1 MSSQKEHLFMNL
13 SDCIFVSV
21 CLKSNLK
28 PHIIVWLSFRVN
40 IAWALWVN
48 ERLTASGAIVWMW
61 LRLSAQ
67 GFARLQAPEAQTLIQ
82 APHRHTVTNKQ
93 TSQETDR
100 YKHSRTQKM
109 NTSTC
114 WKVNLLKSKMSH
126 PRINQHSSRS
136 YTDKATGKPMICKP
150 ASIYLTLIHNFGIIR
165 YKSSKAV
172 S

>member
-1 MSSQKEHLFMNL
+1 MNLRDCICVSMFKVWPEAPHESVTKLQSECSSDYMSSVSL
-13 SDCIFVSV
+13 SESDSV
-21 CLKSNLK
+21 WSD
-28 PHIIVWLSFRVN
+28 
-40 IAWALWVN
+40 
-48 ERLTASGAIVWMW
+48 MW
-61 LRLSAQ
+61 LRLSVQGVAQ
-67 GFARLQAPEAQTLIQ
+67 LQ